1 MSDLA
6 EQDEKEHT
14 LNVFKRMAAG
24 VLMTTLLV
32 TVAAAQNAAIDGEV
46 MKINES
52 SGSITLKHG
61 PAPSLG
67 LKEAMTMV
75 YEVRDHALLK
85 QVKVGDTVRFEAESG
100 DDGFTVTKLQ
110 KTSK

>member
-32 TVAAAQNAAIDGEV
+32 TVAAQNAAIDGEI

-52 SGSITLKHG
+52 SGSIMLKHG

>member
-1 MSDLA
+1 LA
-6 EQDEKEHT
+6 EDDEEEHR
-14 LNVFKRMAAG
+14 LNVFKRTAAG
-24 VLMTTLLV
+24 ALMMTLLV
-32 TVAAAQNAAIDGEV
+32 TVAVAQVATIDGEV

-67 LKEAMTMV
+67 FKEGMTMV
-75 YEVRDHALLK
+75 YEVRDRALLK
-85 QVKVGDTVRFEAESG
+85 QVKVGDTVKFEAESG

-110 KTSK
+110 KSSK